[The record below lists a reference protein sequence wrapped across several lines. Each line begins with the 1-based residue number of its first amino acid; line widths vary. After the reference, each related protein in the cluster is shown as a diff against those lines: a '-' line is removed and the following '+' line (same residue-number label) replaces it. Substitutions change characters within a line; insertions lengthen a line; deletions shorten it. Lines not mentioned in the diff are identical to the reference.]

1 MKIKTLLLFLLTVS
15 CLDSSF
21 NKELDN
27 WKSKRYNALFAEDGY
42 LNLAGLFLL
51 ESGNYTLGS
60 SDSNDF
66 VFPSDFPEKLGTI
79 NVNDSIVSFDYLI
92 DINYRDSISLRKI
105 SYHIKEKNVYF
116 SWNTFRWYIHS
127 DPGVMSIRLRDL
139 SHPMLNEKL
148 NIDFFQP
155 NKSLVLHGKFIEYDL
170 IKSRKTNNIIGAEF
184 SEPVPG
190 VIKFKIK
197 NKEFSLEPTIAPSG
211 NFFVVFADET
221 NGKQTY
227 GGGRFL
233 YINPPDNNG
242 NVLINFNKSYNP
254 PCVFSSFTTC
264 PLPSAFN
271 TLSIPI
277 NAGEKMY
284 NGKLY
289 SSIYE

>member
-1 MKIKTLLLFLLTVS
+1 MKIKTLLFLLLTVS

-21 NKELDN
+21 NKDLDE

-66 VFPSDFPEKLGTI
+66 VFPSDFPEKLGII
-79 NVNDSIVSFDYLI
+79 NVNDSIVSFDYLT
-92 DINYRDSISLRKI
+92 DVNYRDSISLRKI
-105 SYHIKEKNVYF
+105 SYHIKEKNVFF
-116 SWNTFRWYIHS
+116 SWKTFRWYIHS

-139 SHPMLNEKL
+139 SHPMLKEKL

-155 NKSLVLHGKFIEYDL
+155 NKSLVLHGKFVKHDL

-184 SEPVPG
+184 SEQVPG

-233 YINPPDNNG
+233 YVNPPDNNG
-242 NVLINFNKSYNP
+242 NVLI
-254 PCVFSSFTTC
+254 
-264 PLPSAFN
+264 
-271 TLSIPI
+271 LSLIHI
-277 NAGEKMY
+277 
-284 NGKLY
+284 
-289 SSIYE
+289 

>member
-1 MKIKTLLLFLLTVS
+1 MKIKILLFFLLIIS
-15 CLDSSF
+15 CSDSSF
-21 NKELDN
+21 KKELDE

-51 ESGNYTLGS
+51 ESGSYTMGS
-60 SDSNDF
+60 SDLNDF
-66 VFPSDFPEKLGTI
+66 IFPSDFPEKLGVL
-79 NVNDSIVSFDYLI
+79 NVIDSVVSFEYLI
-92 DINYRDSISLRKI
+92 EVNYKDSISIKKT
-105 SYHIKEKNVYF
+105 SYHINDKNVYF
-116 SWNTFRWYIHS
+116 SWKTFRWYIHS

-139 SHPMLNEKL
+139 RHPMLDEKL
-148 NIDFFQP
+148 KIDFFQP
-155 NKSLVLHGKFIEYDL
+155 NKSLAFNGKFIKYDL
-170 IKSRKTNNIIGAEF
+170 IKFQQTNNIIGAIF
-184 SEPVPG
+184 SEQIPG
-190 VIKFKIK
+190 IIKFKIK

-211 NFFVVFADET
+211 NFFIVFADET
-221 NGKQTY
+221 NGKETY

-233 YINPPDNNG
+233 YVNTPDNNG
-242 NVLINFNKSYNP
+242 NVLINFNKAYNP

-271 TLSIPI
+271 TLDISI